1 MTTLLTKSILRLE
14 VNTVSKHNPI
24 IPESQVIV
32 VKIHVCCKNNNE
44 VVTCKRA
51 KGRTNVLKA
60 KSSLRMSGEPPSGTL
75 LHPHA
80 EVVIIYFWRRNQ

>member
-44 VVTCKRA
+44 VVSEQKDEQT
-51 KGRTNVLKA
+51 
-60 KSSLRMSGEPPSGTL
+60 
-75 LHPHA
+75 
-80 EVVIIYFWRRNQ
+80 F